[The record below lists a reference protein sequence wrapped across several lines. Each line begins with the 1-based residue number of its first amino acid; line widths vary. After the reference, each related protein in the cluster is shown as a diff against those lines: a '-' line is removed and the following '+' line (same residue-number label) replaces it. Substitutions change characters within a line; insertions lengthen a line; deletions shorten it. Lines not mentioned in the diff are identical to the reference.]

1 MADTSRFRTPTRPS
15 RHTEEQDVEVR
26 GQVQGEGAAA
36 SFCSDETAGAAT
48 ESVSVWVCVIELES
62 SGFPETPVAV
72 SVTGALVTGAF
83 AAAFRQNVWGDPI
96 PTVAEPG
103 ATPTPDGSP
112 LSTSVM
118 LPAEPLTA
126 LTWNVI
132 GVVPPCVIEAVA
144 VCPLT
149 SESAKSGGPLLPQPA
164 NAIGRAQASA
174 ATRKFHRPR
183 IRAKS
188 SRTSSRIEMRLG
200 RYSAQPVKSAALR

>member
-1 MADTSRFRTPTRPS
+1 
-15 RHTEEQDVEVR
+15 
-26 GQVQGEGAAA
+26 
-36 SFCSDETAGAAT
+36 
-48 ESVSVWVCVIELES
+48 VWVIELES
-62 SGFPETPVAV
+62 SGLPDTPVAV
-72 SVTGALVTGAF
+72 KVTGAAVTA
-83 AAAFRQNVWGDPI
+83 ALEAAFSTNVCGDPI

-103 ATPTPDGSP
+103 ATPTPGGSP

-126 LTWNVI
+126 LTWNMT

-164 NAIGRAQASA
+164 NASGRAQATA

-188 SRTSSRIEMRLG
+188 SRTSS
-200 RYSAQPVKSAALR
+200 AH